1 MLFSVCALAPLGTL
15 LVLCMGGIALGEQK
29 SGRVVNVS
37 TLCFLDTDEGKKLD
51 CALGMIRQAALRQ
64 RNDLIVTPLMPF
76 LSFREGQEADDLK
89 AFAALAREF
98 RTHIAVAMAETGK
111 DGRKF
116 HSAVLL
122 DRNGGV
128 VGKYRKTHALPDDD
142 GLALGDDLPVFKTDF
157 GLVGLSLSTDF
168 YFPEVYW

>member
-1 MLFSVCALAPLGTL
+1 MDVSPSPMSGSFHVVALVSFL
-15 LVLCMGGIALGEQK
+15 LSAGIGVTAMSQTK
-29 SGRVVNVS
+29 VGRVVNVS

-76 LSFREGQEADDLK
+76 LSFREGQEAEDLK

-142 GLALGDDLPVFKTDF
+142 G
-157 GLVGLSLSTDF
+157 
-168 YFPEVYW
+168 